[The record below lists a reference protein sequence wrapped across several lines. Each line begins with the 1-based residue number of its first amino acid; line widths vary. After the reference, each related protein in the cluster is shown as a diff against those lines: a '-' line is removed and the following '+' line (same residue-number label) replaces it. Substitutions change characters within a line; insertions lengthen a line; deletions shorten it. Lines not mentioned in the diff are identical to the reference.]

1 MNATFA
7 THRAR
12 GFTLIEVLVAVIVIA
27 VGLLGIAKIQA
38 AALSS
43 TGVAAMRSLA
53 ALEASSLAASM
64 HADRAYWGQGGIAIA
79 PGITITSTGSTFVIS
94 DATLAAGGFCEFGGA
109 DLTPSCTPAKIAA
122 YDLNKW
128 AAAVGSVLPSPVST
142 ITCSNAVNAPVDC
155 TIQIRWGENAAAI
168 NAQGASAAQNA
179 AFNTPTYVL
188 DVEP

>member
-1 MNATFA
+1 MNATDTA
-7 THRAR
+7 RRAR

-64 HADRAYWGQGGIAIA
+64 HADRAYWGQGGIAVA
-79 PGITITSTGSTFVIS
+79 PGITVTSTGAAFVIS
-94 DATLAAGGFCEFGGA
+94 DATLAAGADCELVG
-109 DLTPSCTPAKIAA
+109 TPCTPAQLAA

-128 AAAVGSVLPSPVST
+128 AVALGSVLPSPVST
-142 ITCSNAVNAPVDC
+142 IVCSNAVNAPVDC
-155 TIQIRWGENAAAI
+155 TIQISWGENAAAI
-168 NAQGASAAQNA
+168 NRQGASAAQGA
-179 AFNTPTYVL
+179 AFNSPVYVL

>member
-1 MNATFA
+1 MNARFKA
-7 THRAR
+7 RRAR

-64 HADRAYWGQGGIAIA
+64 HADRAYWGQGGIAVA
-79 PGITITSTGSTFVIS
+79 PNAITVTNTGAAFVIS
-94 DATLAAGGFCEFGGA
+94 DATLAAGGSCEFGGA
-109 DLTPSCTPAKIAA
+109 DVPCTPAKLAA

-128 AAAVGSVLPSPVST
+128 AVAVGSVLPSPVST

-155 TIQIRWGENAAAI
+155 TIQLSWGENAAAI
-168 NAQGASAAQNA
+168 NAQGAGAAQGA
-179 AFNTPTYVL
+179 AFNSPIYVL
-188 DVEP
+188 DIEP